1 MHGERS
7 RRAASLWLL
16 LAVWAG
22 ACFAQLPPLNADNYA
37 AKVVTQ
43 SGQVSV
49 FRDSTSDTQPWALS
63 VGDPVHVRDLI
74 VTGAD
79 GHAILQVSD
88 GSTFEV
94 FPDSRVLFRKNPPTW
109 HDLIDVLVGRVRIQI
124 QHLTGGA
131 PNPNRILTPSAV
143 ISVRGTILDVS
154 VDDDDESTLVE
165 VEEGQVE
172 VQHALLPRGNAKVIS
187 SGETLKVYRD
197 APIASRGI
205 DRGGI
210 ARQVL
215 RSVME
220 AAITIATHTGG
231 GGGLGSTGG
240 IGGGPIPG
248 GGGIGD
254 TGGHKPP
261 PPPPGK

>member
-1 MHGERS
+1 MHGEWAR
-7 RRAASLWLL
+7 RRASLLLL

-22 ACFAQLPPLNADNYA
+22 ACFAQFSPFSADNYA

-49 FRDSTSDTQPWALS
+49 FKDTQPWALS
-63 VGDPVHVRDLI
+63 VGDSVQVRDLI

-94 FPDSRVLFRKNPPTW
+94 FPNSRVLFRKNPPNW
-109 HDLIDVLVGRVRIQI
+109 RDFVDVMVGRVRIQI

-131 PNPNRILTPSAV
+131 PNPNRIHTPSAV

-197 APIASRGI
+197 APIAANGI
-205 DRGGI
+205 DRGAIG
-210 ARQVL
+210 RQIL

-220 AAITIATHTGG
+220 AAITIATHGG
-231 GGGLGSTGG
+231 GGGLGTTGG
-240 IGGGPIPG
+240 VTGGTIPG
-248 GGGIGD
+248 GGVGD
-254 TGGHKPP
+254 TGGAKPP